1 MVLFGLS
8 ENLGISKELGGGEF
22 EYVGPAQSSENESLS
37 LATSSLKALSFL
49 QAFKLMLM
57 GALFTVVFE
66 CVLLSKCVGDG
77 VSGKEEEGE

>member
-49 QAFKLMLM
+49 QA
-57 GALFTVVFE
+57 
-66 CVLLSKCVGDG
+66 S
-77 VSGKEEEGE
+77 S